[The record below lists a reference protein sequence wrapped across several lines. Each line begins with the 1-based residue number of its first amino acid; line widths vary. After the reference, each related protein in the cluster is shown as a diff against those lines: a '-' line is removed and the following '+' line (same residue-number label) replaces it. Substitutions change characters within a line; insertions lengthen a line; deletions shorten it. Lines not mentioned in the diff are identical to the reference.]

1 MHATRCRLPPWQS
14 AIEWPAAAGMVPWPR
29 GSGSVQV
36 NFFHRR
42 STAELAVIHRP
53 AHAADFS
60 SRWIAPRV
68 ARLPHLV
75 AHYPSRRFLFSY
87 PISRVDCSWVRHLGP
102 SSELSAP
109 LFAAAAA
116 LSLFSRLDMRIYTR
130 LDVGWYLISNGFSFL
145 RRFESIAAAQTVR
158 QTDETDVPASELS
171 W

>member
-1 MHATRCRLPPWQS
+1 M
-14 AIEWPAAAGMVPWPR
+14 
-29 GSGSVQV
+29 
-36 NFFHRR
+36 
-42 STAELAVIHRP
+42 
-53 AHAADFS
+53 
-60 SRWIAPRV
+60 
-68 ARLPHLV
+68 
-75 AHYPSRRFLFSY
+75 
-87 PISRVDCSWVRHLGP
+87 GP

-171 W
+171 